1 MVSKRRRPILDKRT
15 VVTFFAGLTLGLA
28 IGLALP
34 LWLSITPLQ
43 PVHPPPST
51 PKEPE
56 SGEFFVVLENP
67 NFRQNDFVRVA
78 RDKGFTVK
86 EVDVTE
92 SGLEF
97 QGVPVS
103 ETVISQGPCLF
114 LFAPRGV
121 KIEGTFNADLFERVR
136 ATWKGNVIWTT
147 MTNLPARQ
155 NEERATGPKSVVS
168 GFTDQQG
175 SFHNL
180 LLEFSYKV
188 DDQKI
193 FHEDVHNQ
201 AQWARLKEASVNVSQ
216 QANQKPDQ

>member
-1 MVSKRRRPILDKRT
+1 M
-15 VVTFFAGLTLGLA
+15 FFAGLMLGLS

-34 LWLSITPLQ
+34 LWLSITPSHPSHLSPLSTTKQ
-43 PVHPPPST
+43 PAN
-51 PKEPE
+51 
-56 SGEFFVVLENP
+56 GQFFVVLENTHY
-67 NFRQNDFVRVA
+67 RQDDFVRVA
-78 RDKGFTVK
+78 REKGFTVK

-92 SGLEF
+92 SGLELE
-97 QGVPVS
+97 GVPVS

-136 ATWKGNVIWTT
+136 AMWKGNVIWTT

-155 NEERATGPKSVVS
+155 TEERATGPKSVIS

-175 SFHNL
+175 SFHSL
-180 LLEFSYKV
+180 LLEFAYKV

-201 AQWARLKEASVNVSQ
+201 AQWTRLKEAMANVSRQ
-216 QANQKPDQ
+216 VNRKSDQ